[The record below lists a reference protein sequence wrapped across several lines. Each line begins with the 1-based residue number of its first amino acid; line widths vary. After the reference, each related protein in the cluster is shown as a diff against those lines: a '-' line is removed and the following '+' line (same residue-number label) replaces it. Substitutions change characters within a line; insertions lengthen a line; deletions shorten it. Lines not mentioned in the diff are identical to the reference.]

1 VAPERRPRSGTRDT
15 RGDVTDNPILLT
27 DSYKVS
33 HHRQYPPG
41 TQIVYSYF
49 ESRGGRFDEV
59 VFFGLQY
66 YLTRYLAGAVVRREH
81 IDEAEAF
88 FAAHF
93 RGVDVFHRAGW
104 EHVVRVHGGRLPV
117 SIRAVPEGTSVPVRN
132 VLMTIENTDP
142 ACFWLTNY
150 LETLL
155 VQVWY
160 GSTVAT
166 LSREMKRLI
175 LSFLERT
182 GDPSLIDFKLHDF
195 GFRGVSSV
203 ESAAVGGAAH
213 LVSFRGSDTLA
224 GCLLAQRVYGASM
237 AGFSIPAAEHS
248 TQTAWGR
255 EHELDAYR
263 NMLEQFPTGVVAVVS
278 DSYDIL
284 HAVRELWGGALR
296 EAVLARQG
304 TLVIRP
310 DSGDPAATVLEV
322 MTILGERVGSTTN
335 AKGYRVLPPQVRV
348 IQGDGVDYDE
358 VGRVLAT
365 LEAHRWSADNV
376 SFGIGGALLQKLHRD
391 TQQFA
396 FKCSSVVVD
405 GQARDVYKTP
415 VGDPGK
421 ASKRGRLSLI
431 RTADGYRTV
440 RQGEAGP
447 DLLQEV
453 FRDGEILV
461 QQSWEEIRRRAAV

>member
-1 VAPERRPRSGTRDT
+1 MAGSAH
-15 RGDVTDNPILLT
+15 GDITDNLLLLT

-41 TQIVYSYF
+41 TEVVYSYF

-66 YLTRYLAGAVVRREH
+66 YLERYLAGPVVRREH
-81 IDEAEAF
+81 VDAAESFLAE
-88 FAAHF
+88 HF
-93 RGVDVFHRAGW
+93 RRSDVFNRAGW
-104 EHVVRVHGGRLPV
+104 EHIVRVHGGRLPV
-117 SIRAVPEGTSVPVRN
+117 SIRAVPEGTVVPVHN
-132 VLMTIENTDP
+132 VLLTVENTDP

-155 VQVWY
+155 VQLWY
-160 GSTVAT
+160 GCTVAT
-166 LSREMKRLI
+166 LSRAMKRLI

-182 GDPSLIDFKLHDF
+182 GDPSVVDFKLHDF

-213 LVSFRGSDTLA
+213 LVNFLGSDTLVA
-224 GCLLAQRVYGASM
+224 AVLARRFYGAEM

-255 EHELDAYR
+255 DHELDAYR
-263 NMLEQFPTGVVAVVS
+263 NMLAQFPTGTVAVVS

-284 HAVRELWGGALR
+284 HACRDLWGGALR
-296 EAVLARQG
+296 DAVLARPG

-310 DSGDPAATVLEV
+310 DSGDPATTVLAV
-322 MTILGERVGSTTN
+322 MTTLGERFGSSTN
-335 AKGYRVLPPQVRV
+335 AKGYRLLPPQVRV
-348 IQGDGVDYDE
+348 IQGDGVDYDQAE
-358 VGRVLAT
+358 RVLAA
-365 LEAHRWSADNV
+365 LAEHGWSADNIT
-376 SFGIGGALLQKLHRD
+376 FGMGGALLQKLHRD
-391 TQQFA
+391 IEQFA
-396 FKCSSVVVD
+396 LKCSAVVVD
-405 GQARDVYKTP
+405 GVARDVYKAP
-415 VGDPGK
+415 RGEPAK
-421 ASKRGRLSLI
+421 ASKRGRLSLV
-431 RTADGYRTV
+431 RDADGYRTV

-461 QQSWEEIRRRAAV
+461 RHAWADIRARAAV

>member
-1 VAPERRPRSGTRDT
+1 MSDTDRVDISG
-15 RGDVTDNPILLT
+15 NLILLT

-33 HHRQYPPG
+33 HYRQYPPG
-41 TQIVYSYF
+41 TERVYSYF
-49 ESRGGRFDEV
+49 ESRGGRFDTV

-66 YLTRYLAGAVVRREH
+66 YLERYLAGAVIGRAH
-81 IDEAEAF
+81 IDEAGAF
-88 FAAHF
+88 LAAHF
-93 RGVDVFHRAGW
+93 GRADLFNRAGW
-104 EHVVRVHGGRLPV
+104 QHIVDVHGGRLPV
-117 SIRAVPEGTSVPVRN
+117 SIRAVPEGTPVPVRN
-132 VLMTIENTDP
+132 VLLTVENTDP
-142 ACFWLTNY
+142 ACFWLSSY

-155 VQVWY
+155 VQLWY
-160 GSTVAT
+160 GCTVAT
-166 LSREMKRLI
+166 LSREMKRVI
-175 LSFLERT
+175 AGFLERT